1 MLPEWTSHFHFQI
14 RACDS
19 YPQKPPTIRCLTPI
33 YHPNIDPE
41 DNDHEVSNV
50 CVSLLDDWNA
60 DMDLLDCVQALVFLF
75 HNPNLDDPLSPYFD
89 STEMSEVEFA
99 EQVTRSLKGEM
110 VDGWIQFK
118 RNYDVGTDDVTTVG
132 DVVTNIVTDVVN
144 DVIKADAMKVVAK
157 SSNDH
162 SKTSDVPELTDFCDD
177 VITNTL
183 NDVTIT
189 QPQQTVDVTWQTT
202 EDIFSEKLFFT
213 NCTDHH
219 TIHNSSSKH
228 FFDDDSSVLILDWN
242 WIITSYRR

>member
-1 MLPEWTSHFHFQI
+1 
-14 RACDS
+14 
-19 YPQKPPTIRCLTPI
+19 
-33 YHPNIDPE
+33 
-41 DNDHEVSNV
+41 
-50 CVSLLDDWNA
+50 
-60 DMDLLDCVQALVFLF
+60 MDLLDCVQALVFLF

-162 SKTSDVPELTDFCDD
+162 SETSDVPELTDFCDD

-189 QPQQTVDVTWQTT
+189 QPQQTVDVT
-202 EDIFSEKLFFT
+202 
-213 NCTDHH
+213 
-219 TIHNSSSKH
+219 
-228 FFDDDSSVLILDWN
+228 
-242 WIITSYRR
+242 